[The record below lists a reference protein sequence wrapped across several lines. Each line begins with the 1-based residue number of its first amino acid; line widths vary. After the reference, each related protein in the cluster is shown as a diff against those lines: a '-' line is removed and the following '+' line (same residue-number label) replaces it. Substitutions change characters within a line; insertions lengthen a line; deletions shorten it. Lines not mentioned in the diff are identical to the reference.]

1 MASLPEERCQLPCV
15 CGADLSACAR

>member
-1 MASLPEERCQLPCV
+1 MASLAEERCQLPCV